1 MGDQQVYPQPP
12 YPLHDSIKDKL
23 DPEYVEFYNKYLLN
37 APQVH
42 YQPVAASRVGGKI
55 IPVKAPL
62 AAFPSQNP
70 RTDKLSTQNQGG
82 TDPVPVG
89 KTIDKAIPRQE
100 TTGPDVRVRAFVP
113 AGQPPSPSGWPVFLW
128 YHGGGWVLGNI
139 DSENSLCSSIC
150 ARARCVVV
158 TTDYRLAPEHPFPAA
173 VHDAWEAALWVATE
187 AAAPA
192 LGEPLDLAK
201 VAVGGSS
208 AGGNLAAVV
217 TQRALRHEAFARAGL
232 FRFQLLVVPVTDNTA
247 SVETSTTYA
256 EYEHTA
262 ALPVDKM
269 LWYRRHYLPDRAD
282 WASVEASP
290 LFADADTFAKLPP
303 ALVVVAGLDVLRWE
317 GEEYARKLRDAGVE
331 AEVKVIEGV
340 PHPFIVMDA
349 VLQKG
354 KEGVDFVC
362 ERLAA
367 VLA

>member
-1 MGDQQVYPQPP
+1 MGHQQVYPQPP
-12 YPLHDSIKDKL
+12 YPLHDSIRDKL
-23 DPEYVEFYNKYLLN
+23 DPDYVEFYNKYLLN

-55 IPVKAPL
+55 IP
-62 AAFPSQNP
+62 
-70 RTDKLSTQNQGG
+70 GG

-89 KTIDKAIPRQE
+89 KTIDVSISRRE
-100 TTGPDVRVRAFVP
+100 TAGPDVRVRAFVP
-113 AGQPPSPSGWPVFLW
+113 AGQPPSPSGWPVFVW

-139 DSENSLCSSIC
+139 DSENSLCSNVC

-158 TTDYRLAPEHPFPAA
+158 TTDFRLAPEHPFPAA
-173 VHDAWEAALWVATE
+173 VHDAWEAALWVVTG
-187 AAAPA
+187 AAATA

-217 TQRALRHEAFARAGL
+217 THKALRHEAFAAG
-232 FRFQLLVVPVTDNTA
+232 FKFQLLVVPVMDNTA
-247 SVETSTTYA
+247 SMETSPTYA

-269 LWYRRHYLPDRAD
+269 LWYRRHYLPDQGE
-282 WASVEASP
+282 WSSVEASP
-290 LFADADTFAKLPP
+290 LLADADTFAKLPP

-317 GEEYARKLRDAGVE
+317 GEEYARRLRAAGVD
-331 AEVKVIEGV
+331 AEVKVFEGV

>member
-12 YPLHDSIKDKL
+12 YPLDESIRDKL

-55 IPVKAPL
+55 IP
-62 AAFPSQNP
+62 
-70 RTDKLSTQNQGG
+70 GG

-89 KTIDKAIPRQE
+89 KTIDVSIPRRE
-100 TTGPDVRVRAFVP
+100 TTGPDVRVRVFVP
-113 AGQPPSPSGWPVFLW
+113 TGQPPSPSGWPVFLW

-139 DSENSLCSSIC
+139 DSENSLCSNIC

-173 VHDAWEAALWVATE
+173 VHDAWETALWVVTG
-187 AAAPA
+187 AAAASPLA
-192 LGEPLDLAK
+192 EPLDLAR

-217 TQRALRHEAFARAGL
+217 TQRALRHEAFAAAPGL
-232 FRFQLLVVPVTDNTA
+232 RFQLLVVPVTDNTA

-256 EYEHTA
+256 ECEHTA
-262 ALPVDKM
+262 ALPVQKM
-269 LWYRRHYLPDRAD
+269 MWYRRHYLPDRAD

-290 LFADADTFAKLPP
+290 LLTDADTFAKLPP

-317 GEEYARKLRDAGVE
+317 GEEYARKLRAAGVE
-331 AEVKVIEGV
+331 ADVKVFEGV

-354 KEGVDFVC
+354 REAVDFVC